1 MIHAKDLT
9 YKYIKTDNEG
19 NADGFCTAL
28 DHVELDV
35 KPGEFIAILGH
46 NGSGKSTLA
55 KNLNALLKLS
65 EGTLYVDGKDVRD
78 QSKII
83 DIRKSAGMIFQNPD
97 NQIIAS
103 VVEEDVGFGPENLGV
118 PTDEILRRVEKS
130 LDNVGMTAYRK
141 KSPDRL
147 SGGQKQK
154 VAIAGVLAM
163 EPKCIIMDEPTAM
176 LDPAGRRDVIEAAER
191 LNKEKNIT
199 IILITHNMEETVNAD
214 RIFVMDKGKIV
225 MEGAPADIFS
235 KVDELTG
242 YRLCVPAVTMLAHR
256 LRQAGLDIPEN
267 ILRREELTEAVKKL
281 MEYPEHKH
289 GN

>member
-225 MEGAPADIFS
+225 MEGAPADVFS